1 MTKYKSL
8 VNLFC
13 SLKFCSGIGI
23 IKILALICKIKDMQN
38 MIPLHK
44 SNSMSFSLS
53 VSVPVALDLTNRR
66 LDIYLQRE
74 SALQKYRLPTPS
86 FV

>member
-1 MTKYKSL
+1 
-8 VNLFC
+8 
-13 SLKFCSGIGI
+13 
-23 IKILALICKIKDMQN
+23 MQN

-44 SNSMSFSLS
+44 INRMSFCLS

-66 LDIYLQRE
+66 LDMYLQRE

-86 FV
+86 FVKLRLIELRNEL